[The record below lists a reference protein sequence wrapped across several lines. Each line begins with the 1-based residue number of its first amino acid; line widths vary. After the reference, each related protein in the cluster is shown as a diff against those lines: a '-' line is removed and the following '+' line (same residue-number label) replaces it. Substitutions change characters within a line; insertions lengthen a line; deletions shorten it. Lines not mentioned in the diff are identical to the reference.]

1 MLNSLPL
8 LDKKVLVPRGKDQAK
23 SFSQLVERFGGI
35 PVEIPLIAF
44 RPIASNERIQ
54 DCLRALD
61 TYDWIIFTS
70 NVTVETFFSFLEDG
84 VAVLPKVAVIGKKT
98 EEVLKEKGV
107 QAEFV
112 PSVYVAEEFVEEFL
126 PILEGGSKVLIPK
139 GNLAREYIATALTE
153 AGTQVDEV
161 IIYETYLPEESRLKV
176 RGMLADG
183 EVDIL
188 TFTSPSTVDHFMEV
202 VKEFGLYE
210 PMSNCIVSCI
220 GPVTE
225 KKLHEYGLTVHASP
239 KEYTV
244 KDMINS
250 TIDFLKKASLK

>member
-23 SFSQLVERFGGI
+23 SFSQLVESYGGI
-35 PVEIPLIAF
+35 PIEIPLIAF
-44 RPIASNERIQ
+44 RPIASNERLQ
-54 DCLRALD
+54 DCLKALG
-61 TYDWIIFTS
+61 TYDWIVFTS
-70 NVTVETFFSFLEDG
+70 NITVETFFTFLDDSVG
-84 VAVLPKVAVIGKKT
+84 ALPRVAVIGKKT
-98 EEVLKEKGV
+98 EEVLKDKGV

-126 PILEGGSKVLIPK
+126 PILKSGSKVLIPK
-139 GNLAREYIATALTE
+139 GNLAREYIASALTE
-153 AGTQVDEV
+153 AGAQVDEV

-183 EVDIL
+183 EIDIL

-202 VKEFGLYE
+202 VKDYGLHE
-210 PMSNCIVSCI
+210 QMSSCIISCI

-225 KKLHEYGLTVHASP
+225 KKLHEYGLAVHASP

-244 KDMINS
+244 KDMIKS
-250 TIDFLKKASLK
+250 TIDFLEKHR

>member
-8 LDKKVLVPRGKDQAK
+8 LDKRVLVPRGKDQAK
-23 SFSQLVERFGGI
+23 SFSQLVESYGGI
-35 PVEIPLIAF
+35 PIEIPLIAF
-44 RPIASNERIQ
+44 RPIASNERLQ
-54 DCLRALD
+54 DCLKALD

-70 NVTVETFFSFLEDG
+70 NVTVETFFTFLDDSVE
-84 VAVLPKVAVIGKKT
+84 ALPRVAVIGKKT

-126 PILEGGSKVLIPK
+126 PILQSGSKVLIPK
-139 GNLAREYIATALTE
+139 GNLAREYIAAALTE
-153 AGTQVDEV
+153 AGAQVEEV

-183 EVDIL
+183 EIDIL
-188 TFTSPSTVDHFMEV
+188 SFTSPSTVDHFMEV
-202 VKEFGLYE
+202 VKDYDLHEQL
-210 PMSNCIVSCI
+210 SSCVISCI

-225 KKLHEYGLTVHASP
+225 KKLLEYGLAVHASP
-239 KEYTV
+239 KVYTV

-250 TIDFLKKASLK
+250 TIDFLEKHR